1 MMFNPLFDIE
11 SLIKNEDYVAV
22 YERLML
28 IRDFHVIFNKELV
41 DEPTALQMFQCFS
54 KEDLDLNV
62 QDRQG
67 KTFLMY
73 ACDNDYIGIIRYLCT
88 HNADMEL
95 KDNDGNTAFD
105 LVNNK
110 KPLTV
115 QNIKIK
121 DALCDYYKPKKKIV
135 TRTVLPTQV
144 QSLQVPENAS
154 IFFKTKCK
162 MEFIG
167 RLPVFFYDH
176 YEPSSGGYANAFS
189 RLIWDYKNKMGNAIE
204 AVTKIFIQVFNKDFT
219 ITGVP
224 SSVVGNMSALPQV
237 IKRLPQ
243 GYNIVDATCCLE
255 RVKSIQSAHHGGTRS
270 AFLHKET
277 IQLKDKEL
285 IKGKNVLLF
294 DDIVTTGSSM
304 SACCDILRQ
313 ANPKSIVCFCL
324 GRTVYRPNNY

>member
-1 MMFNPLFDIE
+1 MTFNPVFDF
-11 SLIKNEDYVAV
+11 EDSIRRKDFTSV
-22 YERLML
+22 YQSLML

-41 DEPTALQMFQCFS
+41 DEVTAYQMFQHFS
-54 KEDLDLNV
+54 KENLDLNV

-88 HNADMEL
+88 HNANMDL

-135 TRTVLPTQV
+135 TRTVQPIQA
-144 QSLQVPENAS
+144 QSLQVSANAS
-154 IFFKTKCK
+154 IFFKEKCK
-162 MEFIG
+162 IDFIG
-167 RLPVFFYDH
+167 RLPVFFHDY
-176 YEPSSGGYANAFS
+176 YEPSSGGYANKFS
-189 RLIWDYKNKMGNAIE
+189 RLIWDYKDKKQNAIAE
-204 AVTKIFIQVFNKDFT
+204 VTKIFIQVFNKDFT
-219 ITGVP
+219 ITCVP
-224 SSVVGNMSALPQV
+224 SSMVGNISALPQV

-243 GYNIVDATCCLE
+243 GYNIIDATSCLQ
-255 RVKSIQSAHHGGTRS
+255 RIKSIQSAHVGGTRS
-270 AFLHKET
+270 AFLHKGT

-285 IKGKNVLLF
+285 IEGKNVLLF

-324 GRTVYRPNNY
+324 GRTAYRPNNY